1 MRALAIIDRGIAHFE
16 AFVLAAGII
25 LMAANSIANVIGRF
39 LLGQSIYFSGELN
52 QFLIVLVTFVGLS
65 YAARKGRHIRMSAI
79 YDQLTDRGR
88 KVLMIVIAA
97 VTAAVM
103 FTLAWYSYKYVASV
117 AGLGRVTPSLQLPLY
132 ITYLWVP
139 LGFLIAGIQYSLTV
153 VQNLRRPDVYISY
166 EQIDAYD
173 ESELPDLE
181 TGDTAAAVGAGPAD
195 PPQAAAPPE
204 PDARDAPARGEE
216 EGDDAGRRDGKPG
229 ERP

>member
-1 MRALAIIDRGIAHFE
+1 
-16 AFVLAAGII
+16 
-25 LMAANSIANVIGRF
+25 
-39 LLGQSIYFSGELN
+39 
-52 QFLIVLVTFVGLS
+52 VTFVGLS

-103 FTLAWYSYKYVASV
+103 FTLAWYSYKYIASV
-117 AGLGRVTPSLQLPLY
+117 ARLGRVTPSLQLPLY
-132 ITYLWVP
+132 VTYLWAP

-173 ESELPDLE
+173 ESELPDVE
-181 TGDTAAAVGAGPAD
+181 TGDSAAAVAAGPADPPQADPPQAD

-204 PDARDAPARGEE
+204 PDGRDDSAQGGDA
-216 EGDDAGRRDGKPG
+216 GDDAGGRDAKPG